1 MTSASQQ
8 IVGKKGFSRFGDEE
22 QRNSIAMSI
31 VQKST
36 FFTNIFFFFFFFLI
50 FFFFFFSPRCLA
62 RPVDVVPFANLDKG
76 LVLQERRIFGE
87 AKPNVR
93 ACCHLLTK
101 ILYLVAQGEPF
112 TKKEATDTFFAVT
125 KLFQSKDVQLR
136 RMVYLALRELA
147 PLAEQDHIIIVIA
160 SLTKDMNDSNEIYRA
175 NAIRVLCRIIDP
187 SMLAQVERYLKQ
199 AIVVKEAY
207 VASAAIVSGLHLIRV
222 SPDIVK
228 RWVNEVQQALS
239 SRFVMVQYHALGLL
253 YQIKRHDRL
262 AVAKLVQSMTRGAI
276 RSPYAHCL
284 LIRFAARSMR
294 DDRGGDQRAFFDYL
308 ESCLRHKSEIVIYEA
323 ARAICELPDV
333 KTRELTPAITVLQ
346 LFLSSSKATL
356 RFAAVRTLSRVAQT
370 HPLSV
375 TPCNLDLENLITD
388 TNRSIATLAITTLLK
403 TGSAASVERLMKQIT
418 SFMSEITDE
427 FKVVVVDAIRALAL
441 KFPEKHRAL
450 MTFLAGALRDEGG
463 FQFKRA
469 IVDAILD
476 IIKSIPESKDAGL
489 THLCEFIED
498 CEFASLSTKI
508 LNLLGAEGPS
518 TQTPSKFIRY
528 IYNRISLENAA
539 VRAAAVSALARF
551 GAALP
556 VLRGSVCVLLRRC
569 IEDNDDEVRDR
580 AAAYLRT
587 LEAPSDDAARA
598 ARIAATLPTNATSLE
613 AKLLAYVRDAGAV
626 AGGRFNLAAAL
637 EEIKTEAAAAPV
649 AGGAGAAGAAGGA
662 VASTSAG
669 GAAGGAAGSGLLGLT
684 RAGVADTASSHQR
697 YAAEL
702 AEVPALFEV
711 GTLFGSSKSVP
722 LTEAETEYVVSLVK
736 HVFPNHL
743 VLQFNCNNTLSDQML
758 KRVRVHVEPVDDTT
772 SEKLKLERDVPLA
785 ALPYSRDGVTYVVFR
800 IVEGAASAP
809 TATFKATLK
818 FGTVDVDA
826 NATPAQLAAL
836 AAATD
841 EEDGAVED
849 EYELEEFAVLTAD
862 YVRPVFVSNFAEDW
876 DGVGE
881 GGEAVETYALA
892 SIANLSDAVVEVTR
906 YLGMQAAEGSDQVKA
921 GSKKHILYLAGRFV
935 GDVPVLVRVRMRLA
949 KEGAPGVNMEVTVRS
964 PNADVSASLARAI
977 G

>member
-1 MTSASQQ
+1 M
-8 IVGKKGFSRFGDEE
+8 
-22 QRNSIAMSI
+22 
-31 VQKST
+31 
-36 FFTNIFFFFFFFLI
+36 
-50 FFFFFFSPRCLA
+50 
-62 RPVDVVPFANLDKG
+62 PFANLDKG
-76 LVLQERRIFGE
+76 LVLQEKRIFGE

-93 ACCHLLTK
+93 ACCYLLNK
-101 ILYLVAQGEPF
+101 ILYLIVQGEPF
-112 TKKEATDTFFAVT
+112 TKTEATDTFFAVT

-136 RMVYLALRELA
+136 RLVYLTLRELA
-147 PLAEQDHIIIVIA
+147 PLAEPDHIIIVIA
-160 SLTKDMNDSNEIYRA
+160 SLTKDMNDANEVYRA

-199 AIVVKEAY
+199 AVVVKEAY
-207 VASAAIVSGLHLIRV
+207 VASAALVSGLHLMRL
-222 SPDIVK
+222 SPDIIK

-239 SRFVMVQYHALGLL
+239 SRYVMVQYHALGLL

-262 AVAKLVQSMTRGAI
+262 AVAKLVQSMTKGAI

-284 LIRFAARSMR
+284 LVRFAARSMH

-308 ESCLRHKSEIVIYEA
+308 ESCLRHKSEVVIYEA

-346 LFLSSSKATL
+346 LFLSSPKPTL

-370 HPLSV
+370 HPTSV

-388 TNRSIATLAITTLLK
+388 QNRSIATLAITTLLK
-403 TGSAASVERLMKQIT
+403 TGSAASVERLMKQIS

-450 MTFLAGALRDEGG
+450 MSFLAGALRDEGG

-476 IIKSIPESKDAGL
+476 IVKSIPESKDAGL

-508 LNLLGAEGPS
+508 LNLLGAEGPA

-539 VRAAAVSALARF
+539 VRASAVSALARF

-556 VLRGSVCVLLRRC
+556 ALRPSVCVLLRRC
-569 IEDNDDEVRDR
+569 VEDNDDEVRDR
-580 AAAYLRT
+580 AASYLRT
-587 LEAPSDDAARA
+587 LEAASDDAARS
-598 ARIAATLPTNATSLE
+598 ARIAASLPTSATALE
-613 AKLLAYVRDAGAV
+613 AKLLAYVRDGAAV
-626 AGGRFNLAAAL
+626 ANGRFNLAAAL
-637 EEIKTEAAAAPV
+637 EEIKVEAATAPAA
-649 AGGAGAAGAAGGA
+649 
-662 VASTSAG
+662 SAG
-669 GAAGGAAGSGLLGLT
+669 GAASGANASTSASGGGGGGIGAGAGGSQGLLGLS
-684 RAGVADTASSHQR
+684 RGAGAADSASTQQR

-702 AEVPALFEV
+702 AEVPALFDV
-711 GTLFGSSKSVP
+711 GQLFGSSKSAA

-758 KRVRVHVEPVDDTT
+758 KRVRVHVEPTDESVK
-772 SEKLKLERDVPLA
+772 ERLKFERDVPLA

-800 IVEGAASAP
+800 IVDGAASAP

-818 FGTVDVDA
+818 FGVVDVEA
-826 NATPAQLAAL
+826 NATPQQLAAL
-836 AAATD
+836 AATD
-841 EEDGAVED
+841 AAEDGAIDD
-849 EYELEEFAVLTAD
+849 EYELEEFAIVTAD
-862 YVRPVFVSNFAEDW
+862 FVRPVFVSNFAEDW
-876 DGVGE
+876 DGIGQE
-881 GGEAVETYALA
+881 GEAVETYALSA
-892 SIANLSDAVVEVTR
+892 IANLGDAVTEVTR
-906 YLGMQAAEGSDQVKA
+906 YLGMQAAEASDHVKA

-935 GDVPVLVRVRMRLA
+935 GDVPVLVRVRMRIA
-949 KEGAPGVNMEVTVRS
+949 KEGSPGVNMEVTVRS
-964 PNADVSASLARAI
+964 PKQAVSAALARAI

>member
-1 MTSASQQ
+1 
-8 IVGKKGFSRFGDEE
+8 
-22 QRNSIAMSI
+22 
-31 VQKST
+31 
-36 FFTNIFFFFFFFLI
+36 
-50 FFFFFFSPRCLA
+50 
-62 RPVDVVPFANLDKG
+62 
-76 LVLQERRIFGE
+76 
-87 AKPNVR
+87 
-93 ACCHLLTK
+93 
-101 ILYLVAQGEPF
+101 
-112 TKKEATDTFFAVT
+112 
-125 KLFQSKDVQLR
+125 
-136 RMVYLALRELA
+136 
-147 PLAEQDHIIIVIA
+147 
-160 SLTKDMNDSNEIYRA
+160 MNDANEIYRA

-294 DDRGGDQRAFFDYL
+294 DDRGGDQRAFFEYL

-539 VRAAAVSALARF
+539 VRAAAVSSLARF

-556 VLRGSVCVLLRRC
+556 ALRASVCVLLRRC
-569 IEDNDDEVRDR
+569 VEDNDDEVRDR
-580 AAAYLRT
+580 AACYLRT
-587 LEAPSDDAARA
+587 LEAPSDDAARSQ
-598 ARIAATLPTNATSLE
+598 RIAAALPTNATALE

-637 EEIKTEAAAAPV
+637 EEIKSEAATAPV
-649 AGGAGAAGAAGGA
+649 ASAGGVAAAGGAGA

-669 GAAGGAAGSGLLGLT
+669 GAAGGAGAGLLGLS
-684 RAGVADTASSHQR
+684 RAGGASDTASSHQR

-711 GTLFGSSKSVP
+711 GTLFGSSKAVP
-722 LTEAETEYVVSLVK
+722 LTEAETEYVVTLVK

-758 KRVRVHVEPVDDTT
+758 KRVRVHVEPVDDAV

-800 IVEGAASAP
+800 IVDGAASAP

-841 EEDGAVED
+841 EDDGAVED
-849 EYELEEFAVLTAD
+849 EYELEEFAVVTAD

-881 GGEAVETYALA
+881 AGEAVETYALA
-892 SIANLSDAVVEVTR
+892 SIANLNDAVTEVTR
-906 YLGMQAAEGSDQVKA
+906 YLGMQAAEASDQVKA

-935 GDVPVLVRVRMRLA
+935 GDVPVLVRVRMRIA
-949 KEGAPGVNMEVTVRS
+949 KEGSPGVNMEVTVRS